1 MSRSK
6 CVTIEIICILF
17 ALVFSARAGRTD
29 SKGPA
34 RKTTGFQTRRP
45 ENPRIMRSIRLND
58 AMDLQTTYPA
68 ANELGRRL
76 ERGAARPVALAS
88 GDFGEGWATDR
99 RGGSTGHDG
108 SLWTA
113 AGGNA

>member
-6 CVTIEIICILF
+6 CLTIEIICILF

-34 RKTTGFQTRRP
+34 RKTTGFQTARL
-45 ENPRIMRSIRLND
+45 ENPRINMRSIRLND

-88 GDFGEGWATDR
+88 GDFDEDGVPDLLSGYAG
-99 RGGSTGHDG
+99 RGQKP
-108 SLWTA
+108 
-113 AGGNA
+113 